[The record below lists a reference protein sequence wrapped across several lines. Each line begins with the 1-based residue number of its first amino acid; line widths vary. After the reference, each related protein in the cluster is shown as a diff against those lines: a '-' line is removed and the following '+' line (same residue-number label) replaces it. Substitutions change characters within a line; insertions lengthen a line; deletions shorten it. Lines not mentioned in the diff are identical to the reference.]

1 MMQVMPSVYPNCAA
15 GRDAIRNL
23 APRAIVAGCRRALK
37 LAPVAWLLVALA
49 PGLLAPAAFGQAL
62 EPGASEAQVEGET
75 TGDGA
80 TADDGWAAYD
90 RGDYVAARR
99 IFEQRV
105 AEGDADAAYGLAI
118 MNANGM
124 GGAADLDA
132 AAELYGMAAGAGNAE
147 AASALGYHYD
157 FGLGVP
163 LNKDLAEYWYR
174 KAVDGGSLLGMNN
187 LAYSWIEQRRNLRN
201 ALDMIREV
209 VAAGMIDSATLDTL
223 GWGLYELGAYREALP
238 PLCQAVLLEPNHP
251 ELRTHLGD
259 AYWRA
264 GRESDARKQWQEALM
279 LEANPHL
286 LSPTGADFMQA
297 QGRGEWRSR
306 LADRIARGLAG
317 PNRPRGD
324 IGAPGIE
331 SEFTDDCAI
340 PMS

>member
-1 MMQVMPSVYPNCAA
+1 MRSVYRKCAA
-15 GRDAIRNL
+15 GRDAICGV
-23 APRAIVAGCRRALK
+23 AWRAIVARCRRALT
-37 LAPVAWLLVALA
+37 LAPVAGLLVALA
-49 PGLLAPAAFGQAL
+49 PGAFVPAAFGPGAFGQAL
-62 EPGASEAQVEGET
+62 EPGASEAQAYGET
-75 TGDGA
+75 T
-80 TADDGWAAYD
+80 DDAWAAYD

-105 AEGDADAAYGLAI
+105 ADGDADAAYGLAI

-124 GGAADLDA
+124 GGVADPGA
-132 AAELYGMAAGAGNAE
+132 AAELYGMAASAGNAE

-187 LAYSWIEQRRNLRN
+187 LAYSWIEQRRHLRD

-264 GRESDARKQWQEALM
+264 GRAADARKQWQEALM

-297 QGRGEWRSR
+297 EPRGEWRSR